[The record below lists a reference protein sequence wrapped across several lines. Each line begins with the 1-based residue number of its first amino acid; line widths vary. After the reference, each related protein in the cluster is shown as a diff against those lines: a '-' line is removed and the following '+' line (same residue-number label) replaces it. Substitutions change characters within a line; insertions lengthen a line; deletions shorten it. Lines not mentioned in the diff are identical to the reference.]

1 MEFYMKNRI
10 LTLILVAALS
20 NAQEDTQQENQNNDA
35 IQSNTPIEEV
45 VVAVSFI
52 PDEKRDTS
60 EISSTL
66 SSESMSIAGD
76 SEASDALKRV
86 TGLSLVKGKYVYV
99 RGLGER
105 YSSALLN
112 GVLLP
117 SPEPLKRVVPFDIF
131 PTSILDNVLVQKTYS
146 AQYPGEFGGGVIDM
160 RTKLIPNEEFYELS
174 VSTSYDSLAT
184 GTEGDIMAGY
194 DDDWTGFDT
203 GYRDLP
209 ESLAPLYENS
219 DFISLATA
227 SYFEIQ
233 SAAQGFSGQW
243 LPEKEEFAADIGFDF
258 AYGNSF
264 RLENYGNLGV
274 IISAGYDS
282 SNDYQP
288 DISRTNYSRG
298 TGDALVAMDQYEVKK
313 SNKQVD
319 TNLLTT
325 IGWDINNQNYL
336 QFTGLIVRKTDN
348 RLTVSE
354 GRNVEADFNERR
366 TKMEW
371 VERSITSSTL
381 SGKHDFDNGL
391 SIDWR
396 TSFATGKRNSPFER
410 EYFYEFQNGAYEFS
424 RRQDSNYTNFSWL
437 NDNSNETAIDF
448 MYPIETDN
456 IIANFKFG
464 LKTLEKERDTD
475 VKRYAFLPDFTNG
488 ALFADRDFRRQPIN
502 VIMNPQNFRYDRTGL
517 VLTEL
522 SLNTDRYE
530 GEMTVDAWYVS
541 FESDIT
547 EKLSVSIG
555 ARNEESLLE
564 TNTLTFFGGSDVVQS
579 TDELDKLLPAL
590 TATYQ
595 LNESMQVR
603 FGMSETISR
612 PMFREMSPV
621 LFVNF
626 ETDRLERGFEG
637 IKSSEIE
644 NLDLR
649 YEWYFGFDE
658 FLTISYF
665 TKDFI
670 NPIEQVLE
678 AAATSSYVSYRNA
691 LSAELQG
698 AEFEFQKQ
706 FGELISGYD
715 FFGKINYTVTDSN
728 AITNPEFI
736 TLSSYDDRPLVGQPD
751 NILNIQFGY
760 YGSDDSR
767 LSLIYNDVGNR
778 IRELGSDVIPNVME
792 DLPETL
798 DMVYNKTFRAYDG
811 NLDLTVKLRNLLE
824 EPYEA
829 LQGDAV
835 YESYSTSSS
844 ISIGLKY
851 SY

>member
-1 MEFYMKNRI
+1 MKHKI
-10 LTLILVAALS
+10 AYLFFLATVMF
-20 NAQEDTQQENQNNDA
+20 AQETSEETNQN
-35 IQSNTPIEEV
+35 TGIEEV

-66 SSESMSIAGD
+66 TSESMSIAGD

-131 PTSILDNVLVQKTYS
+131 PTSILENVLVQKTYS

-160 RTKLIPNEEFYELS
+160 RTKLIPNEEFYELGIS
-174 VSTSYDSLAT
+174 STYDSLAT
-184 GTEGDIMAGY
+184 DTEADIMPGY
-194 DDDWTGFDT
+194 EDDWTGFDT

-209 ESLAPLYENS
+209 KSLAPLYQKG
-219 DFISLATA
+219 DFISLAIA
-227 SYFEIQ
+227 SYYEIQ
-233 SAAQGFSGQW
+233 FAAQGFPGQW
-243 LPEKEEFAADIGFDF
+243 LPEKESFNPDFGFDF
-258 AYGNSF
+258 AYGNSYSVGE
-264 RLENYGNLGV
+264 LGNLGV

-288 DISRTNYSRG
+288 DIDRKNYSRG
-298 TGDALVAMDQYEVKK
+298 TGDSLVAMDQYQVKK
-313 SNKQVD
+313 SNKQIDSNV
-319 TNLLTT
+319 LTT
-325 IGWDINNQNYL
+325 IGWDINNTNYL
-336 QFTGLIVRKTDN
+336 QFTGLVVRKTDN
-348 RLTVSE
+348 RLTISE

-371 VERSITSSTL
+371 VERSITSSTI
-381 SGKHDFDNGL
+381 SGKHDLANGL

-396 TSFATGKRNSPFER
+396 TSYATGKRNSPFER

-437 NDNSNETAIDF
+437 NDNSTETAVDF
-448 MYPIETDN
+448 MYPVETDSFV
-456 IIANFKFG
+456 ANFKFG
-464 LKTLEKERDTD
+464 FKSLNKERNTD

-488 ALFADRDFRRQPIN
+488 ALFADREFRRQPID

-522 SLNTDRYE
+522 SLNTDNYD
-530 GEMTVDAWYVS
+530 GDMTVDAWYVS
-541 FESDIT
+541 LESDLT
-547 EKLSVSIG
+547 ENLSLSIG

-564 TNTLTFFGGSDVVQS
+564 TNTRTFFGGSDNVQS
-579 TDELDKLLPAL
+579 VDELDKLLPAL

-595 LNESMQVR
+595 LNDSMQVR

-626 ETDRLERGFEG
+626 ETDRLERGFAG

-665 TKDFI
+665 EKDFT

-706 FGELISGYD
+706 FGELIAGFD
-715 FFGKINYTVTDSN
+715 FFGKINYTMTDSN
-728 AITNPEFI
+728 AVTNPEFI

-751 NILNIQFGY
+751 DIFNLQVGY

-792 DLPETL
+792 DLPPSL
-798 DMVYNKTFRAYDG
+798 DVVYKKTYQAFDG
-811 NLDLTVKLRNLLE
+811 SLDLTLKLRNLLE

-829 LQGDAV
+829 LQGDKV
-835 YESYSTSSS
+835 FETYSSS
-844 ISIGLKY
+844 SSFSIGLKY
-851 SY
+851 TY

>member
-1 MEFYMKNRI
+1 MKNKI
-10 LTLILVAALS
+10 LALIFITALS
-20 NAQEDTQQENQNNDA
+20 YAQEDAQQENQNNNA

-174 VSTSYDSLAT
+174 VSTTYDSLAT

-381 SGKHDFDNGL
+381 SGKHDFNNGL

-410 EYFYEFQNGAYEFS
+410 EYFYEFQDGAYEFS

-728 AITNPEFI
+728 AVTNPEFI

-767 LSLIYNDVGNR
+767 LSVIYNDVGKR

-798 DMVYNKTFRAYDG
+798 DMVYKKTFRAFDG
-811 NLDLTVKLRNLLE
+811 NLDLTIKLRNLLE

-829 LQGDAV
+829 LQGDRV
-835 YESYSTSSS
+835 FETYSTSSS